1 MTPNENENTFSRK
14 SFKIEKNVFT
24 IFPKC
29 RTFNMTANEN
39 ENNFQENNL
48 ELNFFFF
55 MIFQECRT
63 LLWLL
68 MKVKIIFKK
77 NHS

>member
-29 RTFNMTANEN
+29 RTFNMTPTEN
-39 ENNFQENNL
+39 ENNFQENNVKL
-48 ELNFFFF
+48 KKQIHDFPKMQNF
-55 MIFQECRT
+55 
-63 LLWLL
+63 
-68 MKVKIIFKK
+68 
-77 NHS
+77 